1 MYYVFLHLRNQ
12 ILFFHCIFQTQLG
25 DKYIILKPDS
35 GLFYPTANYFCNK
48 MMKIILKHDENNILF
63 IIDCERIRSIDYTA
77 IKVRDMY
84 TYINTYKI

>member
-1 MYYVFLHLRNQ
+1 
-12 ILFFHCIFQTQLG
+12 
-25 DKYIILKPDS
+25 
-35 GLFYPTANYFCNK
+35 

-77 IKVRDMY
+77 IKVRDIY